1 MNTTT
6 RFKIF
11 ANLYKDS
18 VTLMQ
23 LGAQLRGRDGIA
35 EASCL
40 MATPANLAQLQH
52 ADLSI
57 DTEASPSDLLVVVRG
72 DPAACDE
79 AIEAADALLQA
90 KGASGGGGAEAF
102 SMPLEAYTRARWTCR
117 TRSESRAAKDGVP
130 EVLPAMRSHESAL
143 PTGANMQ

>member
-1 MNTTT
+1 MNATT
-6 RFKIF
+6 RFKVF

-57 DTEASPSDLLVVVRG
+57 DTQASPSDLLVVVRG
-72 DPAACDE
+72 APAACDE
-79 AIEAADALLQA
+79 AIDAADALLQA
-90 KGASGGGGAEAF
+90 
-102 SMPLEAYTRARWTCR
+102 
-117 TRSESRAAKDGVP
+117 
-130 EVLPAMRSHESAL
+130 
-143 PTGANMQ
+143 